1 MEIKGIKEGI
11 LVTIDEQ
18 DWSKFRHDL
27 IKHIQSN
34 LEFFKGAHLFL
45 DVGNLVV
52 RAREMGSLRDLLS
65 ELGVILSGVLTLS
78 METQETIRL
87 LGLTTDVRKP
97 IVKTGTQ
104 LRPLDTV
111 LSGDSAILIH
121 RTMRSGF
128 KVAYQGHVVVLGD
141 VNPGAEIVA
150 SGSVV
155 IWGRLR
161 GTVHAGA
168 QGDTKAV
175 VCALELAPS
184 LLRIATKIATTPKD
198 TQKPQPEVA
207 SIKDNQIIAETW
219 QHKQGDL

>member
-104 LRPLDTV
+104 LRPLE
-111 LSGDSAILIH
+111 
-121 RTMRSGF
+121 
-128 KVAYQGHVVVLGD
+128 LGGCP
-141 VNPGAEIVA
+141 VQAA
-150 SGSVV
+150 FFY
-155 IWGRLR
+155 
-161 GTVHAGA
+161 
-168 QGDTKAV
+168 
-175 VCALELAPS
+175 
-184 LLRIATKIATTPKD
+184 
-198 TQKPQPEVA
+198 
-207 SIKDNQIIAETW
+207 
-219 QHKQGDL
+219 